1 MNKLKKKSIFR
12 TEAVVPFLIVVVV
25 TWAYFHFL
33 FDYNMKKALE
43 FVGYQVIGAEVDIQ
57 QLETSF
63 IHGTFRMQGLEIT
76 NSQKP
81 DHNMVAI
88 GDIRFG
94 ILWDGLLRARFV
106 VDEMA
111 VEQIQ
116 IDTPRKSPGKVKPP
130 EPPKKDEGPSALE
143 KAANE
148 MKDKALKQT
157 EKKNSGN
164 VLGDLASLLSGNSD
178 TGKIEGNLASKKKL
192 EELQALFAEKQKGW
206 DQKIQSLPKSPEIQA
221 LGDKLGKIKTNNFK
235 TPQELVDSLNQLKAV
250 VDEGNKKYQVV
261 QQTGQEM
268 DVDLKSFNQGL
279 KDLDALVKKDQAD
292 LESRFHIPK
301 IDAKSLAEGV
311 FRSYL
316 NPYLGRMNEYKDMAE
331 KYLPPKVLKK
341 GGSGEVDERIQP
353 HPREKGVTY
362 EFGKAKAYPMFWVR
376 KIIVSS
382 KASAALGTGDMSGL
396 ITDIASNQV
405 LVGKPT
411 VAVLKGDFP
420 SMQIGGFNF
429 KGVFDNLKEKSK
441 ISYETSIASYP
452 IAGRPLV
459 DSEDVSIQFT
469 KADATFST
477 KGELEGLRDLN
488 FTLENSLKKIDYQI
502 TAQNQTVSE
511 ILKSVFAS
519 LPVLNLDVKG
529 EGHLPALNLAINSNL
544 GPELQKGFER
554 EVKKKIDEA
563 RAKIQKYIDDNVG
576 KKKAE
581 LEAQYTKV
589 KSQVD
594 EQVAKI
600 KGQLDS
606 QKKQSETKQAQ
617 AQKDGENKAK
627 KQMQDQ
633 GSKAVDDLKK
643 QFGL

>member
-1 MNKLKKKSIFR
+1 MNKIKKKSFLR
-12 TEAVVPFLIVVVV
+12 TEAVVPFIVVVVV
-25 TWAYFHFL
+25 TWGYFHFF
-33 FDYNMKKALE
+33 FDYHMKKALE

-57 QLETSF
+57 KLETSF

-76 NSQKP
+76 NSQNP
-81 DHNMVAI
+81 DHDMVAI

-116 IDTPRKSPGKVKPP
+116 IDIPRKSPGKVKPP

-148 MKDKALKQT
+148 MKEKALKQT

-164 VLGDLASLLSGNSD
+164 ALGDLASLLSGNSE
-178 TGKIEGNLASKKKL
+178 TGNIEGNLASKKKL
-192 EELQALFAEKQKGW
+192 EEMQTVFNEKQKGW
-206 DQKIQSLPKSPEIQA
+206 NQKLQSLPKNPEIQA
-221 LGDKLGKIKTNNFK
+221 LGDKLGKIKTSNFK
-235 TPQELVDSLNQLKAV
+235 SPQDLVDSLNQLKAV
-250 VDEGNKKYQVV
+250 AEEGQKKYQVV

-268 DVDLKSFNQGL
+268 DSDLKAYNDGL
-279 KDLDALVKKDQAD
+279 KELDALVKKDQAD
-292 LESRFHIPK
+292 LEAKFHIPK

-316 NPYLGRMNEYKDMAE
+316 DPYLGRMNEYKNMAE
-331 KYLPPKVLKK
+331 KYMPPKVLKK
-341 GGSGEVDERIQP
+341 GSSTEVDDRIQP

-362 EFGKAKAYPMFWVR
+362 EFGRPKAYPMFWIR
-376 KIIVSS
+376 KISVSS
-382 KASAALGTGDMSGL
+382 KASASLGTGDMAGE
-396 ITDIASNQV
+396 ITDIASNQT

-411 VAVLKGDFP
+411 VAALKGDFP
-420 SMQIGGFNF
+420 SLQILGFNF

-441 ISYETSIASYP
+441 ISYETSIDSYP
-452 IAGRPLV
+452 IVGRPLV
-459 DSEDVSIQFT
+459 DSQDVQITFT

-477 KGELEGLRDLN
+477 KGELEGLRDLS
-488 FTLENSLKKIDYQI
+488 FSLQNSLKKVDYQI
-502 TAQNQTVSE
+502 NAQNPTVGE
-511 ILKSVFAS
+511 ILKSVFAA
-519 LPVLNLDVKG
+519 LPVVNLDVQG
-529 EGHLPALNLAINSNL
+529 SGHLPALNLAINSNL

-563 RAKIQKYIDDNVG
+563 RAKIQKYLDDNVG

-581 LEAQYTKV
+581 LEAQYAKM
-589 KSQVD
+589 KSQID

-600 KGQLDS
+600 KTQLDS
-606 QKKQSETKQAQ
+606 QKKQSESKQTQ

-643 QFGL
+643 KFGL